1 LKEMEGISEPFPYN
15 SVLSLPLLWEEK
27 IIGSLAMYNKLV
39 YNSFS
44 CTFFNEDDKE
54 ILEKYVQYV
63 ARALLN
69 AQQYKDREALVTIDE
84 LTGLRNERYLKI
96 RLPEEIRRADRYQ
109 RAISLVFMDVD
120 KFRDIVKGMQ
130 ESARKE
136 VIKKLAGIIRE
147 NFRNVDIIVR
157 LEESKFAVLLP
168 DTGERVKEA
177 IQRMSGNLRSVKIK
191 NVSTGN
197 ITPLQLMI
205 GYSTYPYDSNDIN
218 TLIENASK
226 MVPVG

>member
-1 LKEMEGISEPFPYN
+1 
-15 SVLSLPLLWEEK
+15 
-27 IIGSLAMYNKLV
+27 YNKLV

-109 RAISLVFMDVD
+109 RAISLVYMDVD
-120 KFRDIVKGMQ
+120 KFGDIVKGMQ
-130 ESARKE
+130 ESIRKE

>member
-1 LKEMEGISEPFPYN
+1 MEGISEPFPYN

-109 RAISLVFMDVD
+109 RAISLVYMDVD
-120 KFRDIVKGMQ
+120 KFGDIVKGMQ
-130 ESARKE
+130 ESIRKE